1 MNRRFFLCGLMAAPV
16 AAAVPAVAAVSVV
29 GVGRGAATLAEAC
42 MRADRD
48 LMSVASP
55 SVRLY
60 AAGERTYREWCAALL
75 KRNMLTKQT
84 LGIIEKLAVNS
95 DYIDICR
102 DMEIYYEDKTFK
114 IPHDLVLEKQTLL
127 SELLTLTPDGAVDR
141 FKAPSSKSFGR
152 TEVSQDKVDRQSTP
166 RAERPSPAPTVPAL
180 AAAIAEIKKPELV
193 RRTME
198 EATART
204 AIAFNEMKAKLRSVV
219 LLDLLLPDGKALRD
233 ATGAECAKA
242 GGFFA
247 DVAKTLKPS
256 QVVDRHLREGD
267 LQNIKARFYQK
278 NEAA

>member
-1 MNRRFFLCGLMAAPV
+1 MTKPLFDVFREAMMNNAAG
-16 AAAVPAVAAVSVV
+16 S
-29 GVGRGAATLAEAC
+29 RKEAQDDFVKR
-42 MRADRD
+42 MRADRAYVD
-48 LMSVASP
+48 MLARDYFDRMAAVWT
-55 SVRLY
+55 VRT
-60 AAGERTYREWCAALL
+60 E
-75 KRNMLTKQT
+75 
-84 LGIIEKLAVNS
+84 
-95 DYIDICR
+95 
-102 DMEIYYEDKTFK
+102 
-114 IPHDLVLEKQTLL
+114 
-127 SELLTLTPDGAVDR
+127 
-141 FKAPSSKSFGR
+141 APSSKSFGR

-247 DVAKTLKPS
+247 DVAKALKPS
-256 QVVDRHLREGD
+256 QVVDRHLSEGG